1 MIQKNSTHCRMDKM
15 KTKTYALMRASV
27 KDNQEGFTLIEVLIA
42 MAIFAVGILALA
54 GLQVTYIGGN
64 ASAQMQTEA
73 TALGAQVIEHL
84 KSLPYDAAEL
94 DVAGSPHQPPAGGS
108 GPYDVQWAVNTTT
121 VSNTKEI
128 NVTVTPINRVNGRP
142 VSISTII
149 GE

>member
-1 MIQKNSTHCRMDKM
+1 MM
-15 KTKTYALMRASV
+15 TKTYALMRTKN
-27 KDNQEGFTLIEVLIA
+27 KDNQEGFTLIEVCIA

-84 KSLPYDAAEL
+84 KSLPFDASEL
-94 DVAGSPHQPPAGGS
+94 DPSANPHQPPAGGS
-108 GPYDVQWAVNTTT
+108 GPYDVRWTVTDVPTVNNAKT
-121 VSNTKEI
+121 I
-128 NVTVTPINRVNGRP
+128 DVTVTPINRVNGRR
-142 VSISTII
+142 VNISTII

>member
-1 MIQKNSTHCRMDKM
+1 M
-15 KTKTYALMRASV
+15 KTKTYTLMRNSA

-84 KSLPYDAAEL
+84 KSLPFDAAEL
-94 DVAGSPHQPPAGGS
+94 DSAANPHQPPAGGS
-108 GPYDVQWAVNTTT
+108 GPYDVRWTVADNTPVNNAKT
-121 VSNTKEI
+121 I
-128 NVTVTPINRVNGRP
+128 AVTVTPINRVNGRR
-142 VSISTII
+142 VNISTII
-149 GE
+149 AE

>member
-1 MIQKNSTHCRMDKM
+1 MKITRHALAKNTARGNKE
-15 KTKTYALMRASV
+15 
-27 KDNQEGFTLIEVLIA
+27 EGFTLIEVLIA

-84 KSLPYDAAEL
+84 KSLPYEAAEL
-94 DVAGSPHQPPAGGS
+94 DPAVNPHQPPAGGS
-108 GPYDVQWAVNTTT
+108 GPYDVRWT
-121 VSNTKEI
+121 VMDNAPVTNAKTIS
-128 NVTVTPINRVNGRP
+128 VTVTPINRVNGRR

-149 GE
+149 GQ

>member
-1 MIQKNSTHCRMDKM
+1 M
-15 KTKTYALMRASV
+15 KIIPYALKKTTA

-84 KSLPYDAAEL
+84 KSLPFDAAEL
-94 DVAGSPHQPPAGGS
+94 DPAANPHQPPAGGS
-108 GPYDVQWAVNTTT
+108 GPYDVSWTVADNTPVNNAKT
-121 VSNTKEI
+121 I
-128 NVTVTPINRVNGRP
+128 DVTVTPINRVNGRQ
-142 VSISTII
+142 VNISTII

>member
-1 MIQKNSTHCRMDKM
+1 M
-15 KTKTYALMRASV
+15 KTKTYALMRTKN

-84 KSLPYDAAEL
+84 KSLPFDAAEL
-94 DVAGSPHQPPAGGS
+94 DSTANPHQPPADAS
-108 GPYDVQWAVNTTT
+108 RPYDVRWTVADNTPVNNAKT
-121 VSNTKEI
+121 I
-128 NVTVTPINRVNGRP
+128 DVTVTPLNRVNGRR
-142 VSISTII
+142 VIISTII

>member
-1 MIQKNSTHCRMDKM
+1 MKIKQCNLLIAKGKTH
-15 KTKTYALMRASV
+15 
-27 KDNQEGFTLIEVLIA
+27 QEGFTLIEVLIA
-42 MAIFAVGILALA
+42 MAIFAIGILALA

-94 DVAGSPHQPPAGGS
+94 DPATNPHQPPAGAS
-108 GPYDVQWAVNTTT
+108 GPYDVRWTVADNTPVNNAKT
-121 VSNTKEI
+121 I
-128 NVTVTPINRVNGRP
+128 DVTVTPANRVNGRRIR
-142 VSISTII
+142 ISTII

>member
-1 MIQKNSTHCRMDKM
+1 M
-15 KTKTYALMRASV
+15 KTKPYDSMKTTV
-27 KDNQEGFTLIEVLIA
+27 KENQGGFTLIEVLIA
-42 MAIFAVGILALA
+42 MVIFAVGILALA

-94 DVAGSPHQPPAGGS
+94 DVAGGSPHQPPAGGS
-108 GPYDVQWAVNTTT
+108 GPYDVQWTVNTTA

-128 NVTVTPINRVNGRP
+128 DVTVTPINRVNGRP

>member
-1 MIQKNSTHCRMDKM
+1 MKIIPYAKM
-15 KTKTYALMRASV
+15 KTTA

-42 MAIFAVGILALA
+42 MFIFAVGVLALA

-84 KSLPYDAAEL
+84 KSLPFDAAEL
-94 DVAGSPHQPPAGGS
+94 DPAANPHQPPAGGS
-108 GPYDVQWAVNTTT
+108 GPYT
-121 VSNTKEI
+121 VSWTVADNTPVNNAKTI
-128 NVTVTPINRVNGRP
+128 DVTVTPINRVNGRQ
-142 VSISTII
+142 VNISTII

>member
-1 MIQKNSTHCRMDKM
+1 MKITRHALAKNT
-15 KTKTYALMRASV
+15 A
-27 KDNQEGFTLIEVLIA
+27 KDNKEEGFTLIEVLIA

-84 KSLPYDAAEL
+84 KSLPYEAAEL
-94 DVAGSPHQPPAGGS
+94 DPSANPHQPPAGGS
-108 GPYDVQWAVNTTT
+108 GPYDVRWT
-121 VSNTKEI
+121 VTDNAPVTNAKTIS
-128 NVTVTPINRVNGRP
+128 VTVTPINRVNGRR

-149 GE
+149 GQ

>member
-1 MIQKNSTHCRMDKM
+1 MKIIRHALAKST
-15 KTKTYALMRASV
+15 A

-64 ASAQMQTEA
+64 ASAQMQTGA

-84 KSLPYDAAEL
+84 KSLPFDAAEL
-94 DVAGSPHQPPAGGS
+94 DPTGNPHQPPAGGS
-108 GPYDVQWAVNTTT
+108 GPYDVRWTVADNAPVNNAKTLD
-121 VSNTKEI
+121 
-128 NVTVTPINRVNGRP
+128 VTVTPINRVNGRR

>member
-1 MIQKNSTHCRMDKM
+1 MDKM
-15 KTKTYALMRASV
+15 KTKTYALMKASV

-84 KSLPYDAAEL
+84 KSLPFDAAEL
-94 DVAGSPHQPPAGGS
+94 DSAANPHQPPAGGS
-108 GPYDVQWAVNTTT
+108 EPYDVQWTVAEVN
-121 VSNTKEI
+121 NTKTI
-128 NVTVTPINRVNGRP
+128 DVTVTPINRVNGRP

>member
-1 MIQKNSTHCRMDKM
+1 MDKM
-15 KTKTYALMRASV
+15 KIKPYALMRTTA

-84 KSLPYDAAEL
+84 KSLPFDAAEL
-94 DVAGSPHQPPAGGS
+94 DSTANPHQPPAGGN
-108 GPYDVQWAVNTTT
+108 GPYDVRWTVADNTPVNNAKT
-121 VSNTKEI
+121 I
-128 NVTVTPINRVNGRP
+128 DVTVTPLNRVNGRR
-142 VSISTII
+142 VNISTII

>member
-1 MIQKNSTHCRMDKM
+1 MM
-15 KTKTYALMRASV
+15 TKTYAFMRTKD
-27 KDNQEGFTLIEVLIA
+27 KDNQEGFTLIEVCIA

-84 KSLPYDAAEL
+84 KSLPYDASEL
-94 DVAGSPHQPPAGGS
+94 DPSANPHQPPAGGS
-108 GPYDVQWAVNTTT
+108 GPYDVRWTVTDVPTVNNAKT
-121 VSNTKEI
+121 I
-128 NVTVTPINRVNGRP
+128 DVTVTPINRVNGRR
-142 VSISTII
+142 VNISTII

>member
-1 MIQKNSTHCRMDKM
+1 MM
-15 KTKTYALMRASV
+15 TKTYALMRTKN
-27 KDNQEGFTLIEVLIA
+27 KDNQEGFTLIEVCIA

-84 KSLPYDAAEL
+84 KSLPFDAAEL
-94 DVAGSPHQPPAGGS
+94 DSAANPHQPPAGGS
-108 GPYDVQWAVNTTT
+108 GPYDVRWTVADNTPVNNAKT
-121 VSNTKEI
+121 I
-128 NVTVTPINRVNGRP
+128 DVTVTPLNRVNGRR
-142 VSISTII
+142 VIISTII

>member
-1 MIQKNSTHCRMDKM
+1 
-15 KTKTYALMRASV
+15 
-27 KDNQEGFTLIEVLIA
+27 
-42 MAIFAVGILALA
+42 
-54 GLQVTYIGGN
+54 
-64 ASAQMQTEA
+64 
-73 TALGAQVIEHL
+73 
-84 KSLPYDAAEL
+84 
-94 DVAGSPHQPPAGGS
+94 VAGSPHQPPAGGS

>member
-1 MIQKNSTHCRMDKM
+1 MM
-15 KTKTYALMRASV
+15 TKTYALMRTKN
-27 KDNQEGFTLIEVLIA
+27 KDNQEGFTLIEVCIA

-84 KSLPYDAAEL
+84 KSLPFDASEL
-94 DVAGSPHQPPAGGS
+94 DTSANPHHPPAGGS
-108 GPYDVQWAVNTTT
+108 GPYDVRWTVTDVPTVNNAKT
-121 VSNTKEI
+121 I
-128 NVTVTPINRVNGRP
+128 DVTVTPINRVNGRR
-142 VSISTII
+142 VNISTII

>member
-1 MIQKNSTHCRMDKM
+1 M
-15 KTKTYALMRASV
+15 KIIAYALMKTTA

-42 MAIFAVGILALA
+42 MFIFAVGVLALA

-84 KSLPYDAAEL
+84 KSLPFDAAEL
-94 DVAGSPHQPPAGGS
+94 DPAANPHQPPAGGS
-108 GPYDVQWAVNTTT
+108 GPYDVSWTVADNTPVNNAKT
-121 VSNTKEI
+121 I
-128 NVTVTPINRVNGRP
+128 DVTVTPINRVNGRQ
-142 VSISTII
+142 VNISTII